1 VNARLQSFSDQCAAA
16 ASAAAGRLSL
26 SAISLRALAGRLAIS
41 RPRIAAAARLRLRAQ
56 RSAARRRTPVA
67 RGGKRVLIHE
77 ILSLQIMITAV
88 IGALAIA
95 GLYWGGQWVLQDN
108 YSRWAL
114 QWTEELNELGAPL
127 YLLDDEEVILR
138 LESFIAKYPEINRV
152 TYYYEDGS
160 TLYAIDNAENSPP
173 PVRPITGDLL
183 EELSALVGTDKPYL
197 IDSSLFDVRSFRI
210 LAPIWTES
218 IVSDGL
224 FNFDPAMAESNSA
237 RNLAGFVG
245 LELDFSFFH
254 DRLVAN
260 IKIATSVLLVLL
272 IVSGF
277 LGRRTLR
284 RALMAI
290 SDLQQPIAELA
301 KGNLTVEFK
310 PAQHR
315 EISEIV
321 EALES
326 TASALGERN
335 EKLSRLANHD
345 ALTGLFNRRRFAE
358 ELRKEIQ
365 KVAIGKGSG
374 ALLFIDLD
382 QFKYVND
389 TCGHPAG
396 DRLIRKVADQLAR
409 SVGERGIVARFGGDE
424 FVVLA
429 PEVSRRGARA
439 LADSI
444 LEDMRR
450 LAHVEDDNV
459 FHVHCSIGIA
469 MISSDRLDHD
479 ELIAQADIACREAKV
494 SGRNRLAFH
503 SMSGREAE
511 QMVADVNWVNKL
523 RSAIDNDEF
532 QLRYQPIVR
541 VDTGLTSH
549 HEVLLRMK
557 SEHGRLIAP
566 EAFLPAAVRF
576 GLMAEID
583 TWVVEAAIG
592 ELARYRIDSPDLRFS
607 INLSANAFEAENLV
621 VWVRSQ
627 LNRHGVPADCIT
639 FEITESLAVRH
650 QPHVE
655 KQIAG
660 LRELGCLL
668 ALDDFGTGYSSFS
681 YLQKLPVDFI
691 KIDGTFIRNIV
702 ENPVDQKMVRL
713 IGEIGREAGIE
724 TVAEYVQSSAAFT
737 LLGKLGID
745 YAQGYYIGRPTA
757 TPIRKHMPVP
767 LGARRGGKKRRRSA
781 KRR

>member
-1 VNARLQSFSDQCAAA
+1 M
-16 ASAAAGRLSL
+16 
-26 SAISLRALAGRLAIS
+26 
-41 RPRIAAAARLRLRAQ
+41 
-56 RSAARRRTPVA
+56 
-67 RGGKRVLIHE
+67 LIRE
-77 ILSLQIMITAV
+77 ILTLQIVITAV

-127 YLLDDEEVILR
+127 YLLHDDEVIRR

-152 TYYYEDGS
+152 TYYYEDGT
-160 TLYAIDNAENSPP
+160 TLYSLEN
-173 PVRPITGDLL
+173 RPRSGTVGEPLSRDILAD
-183 EELSALVGTDKPYL
+183 LSALVGSDEPYL
-197 IDSSLFDVRSFRI
+197 IDSSVFDVRSFTI

-218 IVSDGL
+218 IASDGL
-224 FNFDPAMAESNSA
+224 FTFDPSA
-237 RNLAGFVG
+237 AAVKGSRDLTGFVG

-254 DRLVAN
+254 ERLVEN
-260 IKIATSVLLVLL
+260 IKIATTVLLILL
-272 IVSGF
+272 IVSGI

-301 KGNLTVEFK
+301 KGNLAVEFK

-345 ALTGLFNRRRFAE
+345 PLTGLFNRRRFVE
-358 ELRKEIQ
+358 ELRKEVRHIG
-365 KVAIGKGSG
+365 VGKGGG

-396 DRLIRKVADQLAR
+396 DRLIRKVADQLNGT
-409 SVGERGIVARFGGDE
+409 VGESGIVARFGGDE

-429 PEVSRRGARA
+429 SGVSRSGARV
-439 LADSI
+439 LAESI
-444 LEDMRR
+444 LEGMRR
-450 LAHVEDDNV
+450 LAHMEDDNV

-469 MISSDRLDHD
+469 MITSDRLNHD
-479 ELIAQADIACREAKV
+479 ELIAQADIACREAKA

-511 QMVADVNWVNKL
+511 QMVADVNWVSKL
-523 RSAIDNDEF
+523 RAAIDNDEF
-532 QLRYQPIVR
+532 LLRYQPIVCIE
-541 VDTGLTSH
+541 TGQTSH

-557 SEHGRLIAP
+557 GDSGRMIAP
-566 EAFLPAAVRF
+566 EAFLPAASRF

-583 TWVVEAAIG
+583 TWVVEAAIR
-592 ELARYRIDSPDLRFS
+592 ELARYRTASPDLCFS
-607 INLSANAFEAENLV
+607 LNLSANAFEAENLV
-621 VWVRSQ
+621 AWVKSQ
-627 LNRHGVPADCIT
+627 LNRHGVPPQSIT
-639 FEITESLAVRH
+639 FEITESLAARH
-650 QPHVE
+650 LAHVE

-660 LRELGCLL
+660 LRDLGCRL

-681 YLQKLPVDFI
+681 YLQRLPVDFI
-691 KIDGTFIRNIV
+691 KIDGTFIRDIV
-702 ENPVDQKMVRL
+702 NNPVDQKMVRL
-713 IGEIGREAGIE
+713 IGEIGREAGMR
-724 TVAEYVQSSAAFT
+724 TVAEYVQSSAAFS

-745 YAQGYYIGRPTA
+745 YAQGFYIGRPSA
-757 TPIRKHMPVP
+757 TPIRKDMPVP
-767 LGARRGGKKRRRSA
+767 LATRRGRKRGARKRMR
-781 KRR
+781 

>member
-1 VNARLQSFSDQCAAA
+1 MAALCGLPFRLVARTVRFA
-16 ASAAAGRLSL
+16 R
-26 SAISLRALAGRLAIS
+26 R
-41 RPRIAAAARLRLRAQ
+41 RPRIAARLRLMAARH
-56 RSAARRRTPVA
+56 AARRA
-67 RGGKRVLIHE
+67 RAPRAGKRVLIHE

-88 IGALAIA
+88 IGTLAIA

-127 YLLDDEEVILR
+127 YLLNDEEVILR

-152 TYYYEDGS
+152 TYYFEDGS
-160 TLYAIDNAENSPP
+160 TLYSIDNAESEPP
-173 PVRPITGDLL
+173 SLRPLSGDQL

-197 IDSSLFDVRSFRI
+197 IDSSIFDVRSFRI
-210 LAPIWTES
+210 LAPIWTEA
-218 IVSDGL
+218 IAGDGL
-224 FNFDPAMAESNSA
+224 FNFDPVAAAADSE
-237 RNLAGFVG
+237 RDLAGFVE

-272 IVSGF
+272 VISGF
-277 LGRRTLR
+277 LGRRTLQ

-301 KGNLTVEFK
+301 KGNLSVEFK

-358 ELRKEIQ
+358 ELKKEIL
-365 KVAIGKGSG
+365 KVATGKRTG

-409 SVGERGIVARFGGDE
+409 SVGERGIVGRFGGDE

-429 PEVSRRGARA
+429 RDVSRRGARA
-439 LADSI
+439 LSESI

-450 LAHVEDDNV
+450 VAHVEDDNV

-469 MISSDRLDHD
+469 MIASDRLDHD
-479 ELIAQADIACREAKV
+479 ELIAQADIACREAKA

-511 QMVADVNWVNKL
+511 QMVADVNWVSKL
-523 RSAIDNDEF
+523 RSVIDNDGF

-557 SEHGRLIAP
+557 SDNGRLIAP

-583 TWVVEAAIG
+583 TWVVEATIS
-592 ELARYRIDSPDLRFS
+592 ELARYRVDTPDLRFAL
-607 INLSANAFEAENLV
+607 NLSANAFEAENLV
-621 VWVRSQ
+621 AWVRSQ
-627 LNRHGVPADCIT
+627 LNRHGVPADCLT

-660 LRELGCLL
+660 LRELGCRL

-681 YLQKLPVDFI
+681 YLQKLPVDII

-702 ENPVDQKMVRL
+702 DNPVDQKMVRL

-724 TVAEYVQSSAAFT
+724 TVAEYVQSSAAFA

-767 LGARRGGKKRRRSA
+767 LNVRGRSRRRKSTA